1 MEFGDISASTIHKI
15 SVLMVE
21 YDIFENTLL
30 SLVAH
35 FLVVPS
41 GVIWYCAVNFPSN
54 GQFLHLVTR

>member
-1 MEFGDISASTIHKI
+1 MEFGDISFLPLHDTHKI

-41 GVIWYCAVNFPSN
+41 EVSCYCAVPFSSN
-54 GQFLHLVTR
+54 GHL

>member
-41 GVIWYCAVNFPSN
+41 GGIWYCAVNFPSN
-54 GQFLHLVTR
+54 GHL